1 MFTSFAL
8 SRSQSSE
15 TLKKML
21 RPALMENKPKNK
33 ALGFLLGCGVAIF
46 ILLLVPLTQLLE
58 PERDRAAEI
67 EAIEMAA
74 PPPPP
79 PPPEEPPPPP
89 DPEEEEP
96 PELDRPPP
104 MPTLEQLEISLN
116 PGTGGPLALDIGGG
130 FDFSTESA
138 EQLEQIFDFG
148 ELDERPRLLN
158 ENLPFRYP
166 PNTPRGRG
174 NAFVDLLI
182 IIDQDGRVRVEDV
195 FDFSHRELVR
205 AARQHVERF
214 RFSAPIRN
222 GQPVSAKYRWRLEI
236 PLR

>member
-1 MFTSFAL
+1 MAQLFPVTRA
-8 SRSQSSE
+8 
-15 TLKKML
+15 
-21 RPALMENKPKNK
+21 PAGRG
-33 ALGFLLGCGVAIF
+33 LGFLLGCGVALF
-46 ILLLVPLTQLLE
+46 IMLLVPLTQLME
-58 PERDRAAEI
+58 PEREPAELI
-67 EAIEMAA
+67 ESIQMA

-89 DPEEEEP
+89 EPEEEP
-96 PELDRPPP
+96 PPELKQPPP

-116 PGTGGPLALDIGGG
+116 PGTGGPLGLDIGIG
-130 FDFSTESA
+130 FDFSTEST
-138 EQLEQIFDFG
+138 EQLEQIFGFG
-148 ELDERPRLLN
+148 ELDELPRLLN

-182 IIDQDGRVRVEDV
+182 IIDREGRVQVEDV
-195 FDFSHRELVR
+195 YDFSHRELLQ

-214 RFSAPIRN
+214 RFSTPIRN
-222 GQPVSAKYRWRLEI
+222 GKPVSAKYRWRLEI